1 MQVQLVWANIY
12 LLFCGFFLISTFHTL
27 GFEVSL
33 EESASSVSCIH
44 TLTNANLIEEEVI
57 KINCTS
63 KLILFLMAV
72 YYNYCRLN

>member
-1 MQVQLVWANIY
+1 MQVQLVWTNTY
-12 LLFCGFFLISTFHTL
+12 FYYFVFFFLISTFHTL

-57 KINCTS
+57 KINCTC
-63 KLILFLMAV
+63 KVTLFIWLCIIV
-72 YYNYCRLN
+72 G